1 MIFLKSRKTHF
12 CDFKRLFWRNS
23 EFAVFYQ
30 ILDEM
35 RDVAS
40 GDRNVFDARAD
51 DVAFGDGDDVRDAVA
66 GVDDGSSQAA
76 LAAFSRCPRRCERQ
90 NS

>member
-1 MIFLKSRKTHF
+1 M
-12 CDFKRLFWRNS
+12 FWRNS

-35 RDVAS
+35 RDVSS
-40 GDRNVFDARAD
+40 GDWNVFDARAD
-51 DVAFGDGDDVRDAVA
+51 DVALSDGDDVRDAVA
-66 GVDDGSSQAA
+66 GVDDGSSQAT
-76 LAAFSRCPRRCERQ
+76 LAAFSRCPRRCESQ

>member
-12 CDFKRLFWRNS
+12 RDFKWLFWRNS

-35 RDVAS
+35 RNVAS

-51 DVAFGDGDDVRDAVA
+51 DVSFSDGDDVRDAVA
-66 GVDDGSSQAA
+66 GVDDGSSQAT
-76 LAAFSRCPRRCERQ
+76 LAAFSRRPRRCERQ